1 MIRPLW
7 AAAVALALAAIACG
21 GGGASSAHGD
31 AGDDAAP
38 ADVAAADATD
48 AQVPQPDGDDA
59 APADAGSD
67 RPPGA
72 DGDPAEAAADTTGER
87 PDAPDPADAP
97 VDAASDGPRDRPT
110 GDAAAD
116 GPGTEAGTGTRVVQI
131 ATGGRFTC
139 ALVDDGTVLC
149 WGYNYDGELGDGTT
163 MNRATPAP
171 VMGLPWRAD
180 AIAAGSA
187 FACALHAG
195 AVACWGLNNGGQ
207 LGDGTLDSRGVPA
220 PVPRL
225 DGVRA
230 IFTGSG
236 NHVCVLLDAGT
247 VKCWGANSSGQLG
260 DGSKLSQTAPAN
272 VMGLADARALALQ
285 GQGTCALTRTDT
297 VRCWGYGPVGDGT
310 SGLRLTPQ
318 PALALDPVATLG
330 AGGGIACV
338 VLRTE
343 GRALCWGDNS
353 HGQLGDGTNMPRLSP
368 TSPSG
373 LTGAIAVTGGIFHTC
388 ALMADGTVQ
397 CWGYNQGL
405 QLGVVTPQYMDRWTP
420 APVPGVAGAVAIS
433 AGWYHTCVLLGDGS
447 VECWG
452 ESQFGQAGP
461 GTPGAPWRP
470 GQ

>member
-1 MIRPLW
+1 MRRWRRERRP
-7 AAAVALALAAIACG
+7 
-21 GGGASSAHGD
+21 GD

-48 AQVPQPDGDDA
+48 AQVPQPDDDDA

-72 DGDPAEAAADTTGER
+72 DADPAEAAADTAGER

-116 GPGTEAGTGTRVVQI
+116 APEAGTGTRVVQI

-149 WGYNYDGELGDGTT
+149 WGYNYDGELGDGAT

-171 VMGLPWRAD
+171 VIGLPWRAD

-272 VMGLADARALALQ
+272 VMGLADARALVLQ

-318 PALALDPVATLG
+318 LALALDPVATLG

-338 VLRTE
+338 VLRTD
-343 GRALCWGDNS
+343 GRALCWGTTRTAS
-353 HGQLGDGTNMPRLSP
+353 SATAPTCRACPR
-368 TSPSG
+368 
-373 LTGAIAVTGGIFHTC
+373 
-388 ALMADGTVQ
+388 
-397 CWGYNQGL
+397 
-405 QLGVVTPQYMDRWTP
+405 P
-420 APVPGVAGAVAIS
+420 ARRG
-433 AGWYHTCVLLGDGS
+433 
-447 VECWG
+447 
-452 ESQFGQAGP
+452 
-461 GTPGAPWRP
+461 
-470 GQ
+470 